1 MKHIKNAHDYHT
13 AMAEIET
20 YLAKGFDQ
28 LTESE
33 ETRLKQLSDSVS
45 AYEQIH
51 FPMPVVHD
59 LSTILT
65 AYMKENNLTRQRLA
79 AYLEVGNSTLSEIL
93 NKKRP
98 ITLDFAKKLHSKLKI
113 DGNLILELA

>member
-33 ETRLKQLSDSVS
+33 EARLKQLSDSVS

-65 AYMKENNLTRQRLA
+65 AYMKENDLTRQRVRTETSA
-79 AYLEVGNSTLSEIL
+79 CPDSCLSQCAP
-93 NKKRP
+93 K
-98 ITLDFAKKLHSKLKI
+98 
-113 DGNLILELA
+113 

>member
-1 MKHIKNAHDYHT
+1 MKHLKNAHDYHT

-33 ETRLKQLSDSVS
+33 EARLKQLSDSVS

-65 AYMKENNLTRQRLA
+65 AYMKENNLTRKRLA